1 MKTLKFLVLVGS
13 LVLAGGGG
21 YVAGTGGLTQQF
33 FLGQLHENPRRL
45 RQSRRA
51 RSSTTGTRT
60 GCRNVRRRRS
70 KRQTGARSSRSGKS
84 EDVSFE
90 PLEAVAE
97 GPAASERKSSI
108 YLDQLLRERRAACAA
123 EGRSLT
129 HSDLQEAIMVG
140 RSSGSGRR

>member
-21 YVAGTGGLTQQF
+21 YVAGTGGLTPQF

-60 GCRNVRRRRS
+60 GVPECSAAPKQTADGRPFVAVR
-70 KRQTGARSSRSGKS
+70 QS

-97 GPAASERKSSI
+97 GPAASERKNPRSI
-108 YLDQLLRERRAACAA
+108 SISYC
-123 EGRSLT
+123 
-129 HSDLQEAIMVG
+129 
-140 RSSGSGRR
+140 GSGARLARPRGVP